1 MHKTFRNLTFY
12 GFIFL
17 SLMSGAA
24 CSLAEVKAGNSSTGS
39 SDAKETAAAAVNGS
53 ETTSETVTKKLI
65 ADGDGQTTAQM
76 VAGVY
81 EYDTYKDGGEGYDNS
96 LEIKD
101 AGDGK
106 LYVFLSGSYIYQ
118 IGETQSMH
126 EAEGKGDAQLSGN
139 TAIARL
145 VDEEGKNCR
154 ATITFAANQATVK
167 IPDTCHFNIAL
178 DGVYKRKSSKT
189 NASEKQT
196 SIVKTNLKEIDFDQ
210 LSDVVNDFDAH
221 KTGERYV
228 VVDVPATKIGKNSRA
243 DGFGNTSYKNLF
255 YLQSTDDDGDV
266 ANGFLTSAALV
277 KSLDANMEYEPA
289 SLRVTAVLVESVGKF
304 DVYRLSFVTKIEAL
318 SDDGSIMWT
327 ATGTEPAKVKFQ
339 H

>member
-1 MHKTFRNLTFY
+1 MHKIFRNLTFY

-17 SLMSGAA
+17 VLLGGAS
-24 CSLAEVKAGNSSTGS
+24 CNLAEVKADKSDVSNDTKSSAS
-39 SDAKETAAAAVNGS
+39 VNAS
-53 ETTSETVTKKLI
+53 EARASETKKLVTDNSEQI
-65 ADGDGQTTAQM
+65 TAQS
-76 VAGVY
+76 VVG
-81 EYDTYKDGGEGYDNS
+81 TYKYETYKNGEGYDNE

-126 EAEGKGDAQLSGN
+126 EAEGKGDAQLRGS

-189 NASEKQT
+189 NAAENQT
-196 SIVKTNLKEIDFDQ
+196 GNVKTTNLREIDFDQ

-228 VVDVPATKIGKNSRA
+228 IVDVPAAKIGKNSRA

-304 DVYRLSFVTKIEAL
+304 DVYRLSFVTKVEAL

-327 ATGTEPAKVKFQ
+327 ATGAEPAKVKFQ